1 VTPGTNGRAQDNVLE
16 VRDLYVEFHTKL
28 GIVRAVN
35 GVSFEVGRGKV
46 VGIVGE
52 SGCGKSITAFS
63 ILQLVPPPGLITG
76 GQIVL
81 HPAGKSPMNLLE
93 YGRNSVAM
101 RAVRGRHVGMIFQ
114 EPMTALNPCYTVG
127 DQITE
132 GILLHQTSDPKEA
145 EAQAIDIVERVGLP
159 QPKRL
164 MASFPHQLS
173 GGMRQRAMIALALS
187 CRPDLL
193 LADEPTT
200 ALDVTT
206 QAQILDVMRE
216 LQNDFGMSIIFVT
229 HNLGVVA
236 QMCDEVAVM
245 YLGRI
250 VEHASI
256 DELFDD
262 PKHPYTRA
270 LMRSIPQLGN
280 RQKGRLA
287 AIAGSVPGA
296 YVHIPG
302 CPFHPRCPAA
312 MPGICD
318 THVPQLLPVGDG
330 SATVSCFLH
339 HPPSGAATL
348 PSPSGAPVEGP
359 PSLEI
364 GAARV
369 ATAAAPAG
377 GEGSA
382 SARAMETRPL

>member
-1 VTPGTNGRAQDNVLE
+1 VTPAANGRAQDNVLE
-16 VRDLYVEFHTKL
+16 VRDLQVQFHTKL

-35 GVSFEVGRGKV
+35 GVSFEVRRGKV
-46 VGIVGE
+46 LGVVGE

-63 ILQLVPPPGLITG
+63 IMQLVPPPGRIIG
-76 GQIVL
+76 GEIVL
-81 HPAGKSPMNLLE
+81 HPAGKPPVNLLQ
-93 YGRNSVAM
+93 YGRNSDEM
-101 RAVRGRHVGMIFQ
+101 RAIRGRHIGMIFQ

-132 GILLHQTSDPKEA
+132 GILLHQTDDRKRA
-145 EAQAIDIVERVGLP
+145 EAQAIDIVQRVGLP

-164 MASFPHQLS
+164 MGSFPHQLS

-216 LQNDFGMSIIFVT
+216 LQNDFGMSIVFVT

-250 VEHASI
+250 VERASVE
-256 DELFDD
+256 ELFDD

-280 RQKGRLA
+280 QQKGRLA
-287 AIAGSVPGA
+287 AIKGTVPGA
-296 YVHIPG
+296 YAQIAG

-312 MPGICD
+312 MPGVCD
-318 THVPQLLPVGDG
+318 TLEPRLLPVANG
-330 SATVSCFLH
+330 ATSVSCFLH
-339 HPPSGAATL
+339 HPPDGVAVPTHAGAVRAGL
-348 PSPSGAPVEGP
+348 PD
-359 PSLEI
+359 
-364 GAARV
+364 AAQ
-369 ATAAAPAG
+369 PAG
-377 GEGSA
+377 VA
-382 SARAMETRPL
+382 PQ